1 MSRKKTLK
9 NTKPFYFPITKEIVG
24 RNGEENK
31 KTIPFKFQFL
41 HYIRFVKAHYQMLLI
56 MLLMEFIKLHANMD
70 LIIKNVKHMEL
81 NTKIAAVNNQTM
93 KMI

>member
-1 MSRKKTLK
+1 
-9 NTKPFYFPITKEIVG
+9 
-24 RNGEENK
+24 
-31 KTIPFKFQFL
+31 
-41 HYIRFVKAHYQMLLI
+41 

-81 NTKIAAVNNQTM
+81 NTKIAAVHNQTI